1 MKKTALPSA
10 FRFHITS
17 SFQSLFAFKKN
28 RLFLKLCALAFMT
41 STAAS
46 PAFADGLVE
55 NVNGITLDND
65 GRVIRFNAML
75 VGRDGKVTQLLTK
88 KDNLPKQLD
97 FRLDGRGAT
106 LLPGLIDAHGHVMG
120 LGFQLLTLDL
130 SATNSLAEAQAICR
144 KISRTW
150 LDYWSRLEP
159 RKMGAWAVPDSARP

>member
-1 MKKTALPSA
+1 MKKHALPSA

-28 RLFLKLCALAFMT
+28 RLFLKLCALAFIT

-75 VGRDGKVTQLLTK
+75 VGRDGK
-88 KDNLPKQLD
+88 
-97 FRLDGRGAT
+97 
-106 LLPGLIDAHGHVMG
+106 
-120 LGFQLLTLDL
+120 
-130 SATNSLAEAQAICR
+130 
-144 KISRTW
+144 
-150 LDYWSRLEP
+150 
-159 RKMGAWAVPDSARP
+159 